1 MKTTIVHLIALVTAV
16 SCVWCCSGHSS
27 VELRRAVRQF
37 ESSRI
42 ELPSSVIKIEK
53 GVASYDVLNVQGFV
67 YVVYYSP
74 DECTSC
80 AINHM
85 TDNSRLFDLAD
96 STKAFVPLVI
106 MTPTEKA
113 DENVLIE
120 ELQVMDPGF
129 PVYIDRDSDLSK
141 KVPSDRRLHSFLL
154 DESGRPVLVGN
165 ASRSIELEKLLLRY
179 LQQ

>member
-1 MKTTIVHLIALVTAV
+1 M
-16 SCVWCCSGHSS
+16 SG
-27 VELRRAVRQF
+27 
-37 ESSRI
+37 
-42 ELPSSVIKIEK
+42 
-53 GVASYDVLNVQGFV
+53 
-67 YVVYYSP
+67 VVP
-74 DECTSC
+74 
-80 AINHM
+80 
-85 TDNSRLFDLAD
+85 
-96 STKAFVPLVI
+96 VVI

-120 ELQVMDPGF
+120 ELQVMDSGF

-179 LQQ
+179 FQQ